1 MMMQCSI
8 CLNTDQS
15 GLELKLMESKCFPDA
30 RYIACDNCR
39 ENSLEPRPLVVFGA
53 RYLDSDWARK
63 AVKYH
68 LYMGQTIEAEE
79 IIP

>member
-1 MMMQCSI
+1 M
-8 CLNTDQS
+8 D
-15 GLELKLMESKCFPDA
+15 LKLMESKCFPGA
-30 RYIACDNCR
+30 RYLACEDCR
-39 ENSLEPRPLVVFGA
+39 ESSLEPRPLVVFGA